1 MKELLKNAML
11 AGVGMAA
18 LTKEKVEQTVSELTK
33 DLELTEEEGKK
44 MVATLRQKAEDEGTK
59 IKELVKSEFDQL
71 KKGVESMNPNRV
83 NDLEAKVAELQDEIE
98 RLKKGS

>member
-18 LTKEKVEQTVSELTK
+18 LTKEKIEQTVSELTK
-33 DLELTEEEGKK
+33 DFELSEEEGKK
-44 MVATLRQKAEDEGTK
+44 MLETLKQKAEDEGGK

-71 KKGVESMNPNRV
+71 KKGVESMNPSRLT
-83 NDLEAKVAELQDEIE
+83 DLEAKVAELQAEIE
-98 RLKKGS
+98 QLKKGS